1 MGSCC
6 SLAVQAEKEGQ
17 EPEKGLGAWLERIC
31 GRLETWPFLAVGGL
45 CLLASFLLTGHGCHD
60 GGKVVWWNPAFV
72 TVFICGVPILR
83 EAVESLFVARKI
95 RASVL
100 IATAMV
106 ACLAIG
112 QVFAAGEVAFIMALG
127 EMLEAI
133 TLKRAR
139 KGLTK
144 LVSLVPPTARYVV
157 TCPKCLAQGIRFKD
171 LPISEIEV
179 GNGVRVLPGET
190 IPVDGVVTE
199 GTTTVDQSVMTGESL
214 PVDKAAGDEVYS
226 GTINRFGAITIRVT
240 KAGDDSSLQKMI
252 RLVKEAERR
261 KAPVQR
267 IADKWAA
274 ILVPASLALA
284 VMTCFGVWAW
294 SGDLTTGLI
303 RGVTILVVFC
313 PCSLALATPTAIMAA
328 IGQATKHGVIVKSGE
343 ALERMGRVT
352 VACLDKTGTL
362 TTGRLSV
369 AEVATFDAAVSQDEV
384 LRLAAA
390 VEASSEHPLAKAI
403 AAEWEKRQE
412 RRFPEGGVRDFA
424 MTPGKG
430 VKGVVDGRTVVCGT
444 EAWLRENG
452 VNVSRAG
459 ATDGPASRLRGEG
472 KAVVLVAS
480 GSVLV
485 GLVALADT
493 PRAEAK
499 EALAELVEAG
509 VAPCLLTGDHA
520 ATAAAV
526 ARELGMAE
534 VKAELLPEQKAAAVE
549 AIQGGGRLAC
559 MVGDGV
565 NDSVALKT
573 AHVGIAMGGAGS
585 DIAVEAADI
594 ALVGDDLSKLA
605 YLKRLSVGCVNII
618 KANITLSMC
627 LNAVA
632 ITLSVLGILT
642 PVTGALVHNAG
653 SVLVVTNAALLY
665 DRKFGGRRLL
675 REDVEGGDARG

>member
-6 SLAVQAEKEGQ
+6 SLAVQAEKEGR
-17 EPEKGLGAWLERIC
+17 EPEKGFGAWLERAC
-31 GRLETWPFLAVGGL
+31 GRLETWPFLAVGGA
-45 CLLASFLLTGHGCHD
+45 CLLASFLLTGHGCH
-60 GGKVVWWNPAFV
+60 GGGRSVWWNPAFA
-72 TVFICGVPILR
+72 TVFICGVPIMR
-83 EAVESLFVARKI
+83 EAAESLLVARKI

-127 EMLEAI
+127 ETLEAM

-144 LVSLVPPTARYVV
+144 LVSLVPQTARYVV

-190 IPVDGVVTE
+190 IPVDGVISE

-214 PVDKAAGDEVYS
+214 PVDKTVGDEVYS
-226 GTINRFGAITIRVT
+226 GTINRFGAVTIRVT
-240 KAGDDSSLQKMI
+240 KAGEDSSLQKMV
-252 RLVKEAERR
+252 RLVKEAERK

-284 VMTCFGVWAW
+284 ALTCLGVWAW
-294 SGDLTTGLI
+294 SGDVTTGLI

-369 AEVATFDAAVSQDEV
+369 AEVAALDGSVPQGEV

-390 VEASSEHPLAKAI
+390 VEASSEHPLARAI
-403 AAEWEKRQE
+403 VEEWEKGQTGRSTA
-412 RRFPEGGVRDFA
+412 EGARGFSMA
-424 MTPGKG
+424 PGKG
-430 VKGVVDGRTVVCGT
+430 VRGVVDGRPVVCGT
-444 EAWLRENG
+444 EAWLDENG
-452 VNVSRAG
+452 VEVPR
-459 ATDGPASRLRGEG
+459 DGVAADLAARLRSEG
-472 KAVVLVAS
+472 KAVVFVAR
-480 GSVLV
+480 GSAAI

-499 EALAELVEAG
+499 EALAELAEAG

-526 ARELGMAE
+526 AWELGVAE
-534 VKAELLPEQKAAAVE
+534 VKADLLPEQKAAAVE
-549 AIQGGGRLAC
+549 AVQAGGRLAC

-565 NDSVALKT
+565 NDAVALKT

-605 YLKRLSVGCVNII
+605 YLKRLSVGCVKII
-618 KANITLSMC
+618 KTNISLSMC

-665 DRKFGGRRLL
+665 DRKFGGRR
-675 REDVEGGDARG
+675 RSR

>member
-17 EPEKGLGAWLERIC
+17 ESEKGFGAWLERVC
-31 GRLETWPFLAVGGL
+31 GRLETGPFLAVGGF
-45 CLLASFLLTGHGCHD
+45 CLLASFLLAGHGCH
-60 GGKVVWWNPAFV
+60 GGGHVAWWDPAFV
-72 TVFICGVPILR
+72 TVLVCGVPIMR

-100 IATAMV
+100 IATAMT

-171 LPISEIEV
+171 LPVSEIEV

-190 IPVDGVVTE
+190 IPVDGVITE

-214 PVDKAAGDEVYS
+214 PVDKDVGAEVYS

-240 KAGDDSSLQKMI
+240 KAGEDSLLQKMI

-284 VMTCFGVWAW
+284 VLTFLGVWAW
-294 SGDLTTGLI
+294 SGDWMTGLI

-369 AEVATFDAAVSQDEV
+369 AAVAAVDAAVSKDEV

-390 VEASSEHPLAKAI
+390 VEASSGHPLAKAI
-403 AAEWEKRQE
+403 VAEWAKRRE
-412 RRFPEGGVRDFA
+412 CLHPEDGARDFL
-424 MTPGKG
+424 MVPGRG

-452 VNVSRAG
+452 VDVSRAG
-459 ATDGPASRLRGEG
+459 ESDAPAPRLRGEG
-472 KAVVLVAS
+472 NAVVLVACDS
-480 GSVLV
+480 SLI

-499 EALAELVEAG
+499 EALAELAAADVTS
-509 VAPCLLTGDHA
+509 CLLTGDHA

-526 ARELGMAE
+526 ARELGVAE
-534 VKAELLPEQKAAAVE
+534 VKADLLPEQKASAVE
-549 AIQGGGRLAC
+549 AIQAGGRLAC

-565 NDSVALKT
+565 NDAVALKT

-605 YLKRLSVGCVNII
+605 YLKRLSVGCVRTI
-618 KANITLSMC
+618 KTNITLSMC

-632 ITLSVLGILT
+632 ITLSVLGILS
-642 PVTGALVHNAG
+642 PVTGALVHNMG

-665 DRKFGGRRLL
+665 DRRFRGCAGRR
-675 REDVEGGDARG
+675 E

>member
-17 EPEKGLGAWLERIC
+17 EPEKGFGAWMERIC
-31 GRLETWPFLAVGGL
+31 ARLETGPFLAAGGL
-45 CLLASFLLTGHGCHD
+45 CLLASFLLTGHGCR
-60 GGKVVWWNPAFV
+60 GGGHLVWWNPAFL

-83 EAVESLFVARKI
+83 EAAESLFAARKI

-127 EMLEAI
+127 EMLESI

-139 KGLTK
+139 QGLTK
-144 LVSLVPPTARYVV
+144 LVSLVPQTARYVV

-179 GNGVRVLPGET
+179 GTCVRVLPGET
-190 IPVDGVVTE
+190 IPLDGVIAE

-226 GTINRFGAITIRVT
+226 GTINRFGAVTIRVT
-240 KAGDDSSLQKMI
+240 KAGEDSSLQKMI
-252 RLVKEAERR
+252 RLVREAERR

-267 IADKWAA
+267 IADRWAA

-284 VMTCFGVWAW
+284 VLTCLGVWAW
-294 SGDLTTGLI
+294 TGDWMTGLI

-328 IGQATKHGVIVKSGE
+328 IGQAAKHGVIVKSGE

-369 AEVATFDAAVSQDEV
+369 AEVASFDASVPQDEI

-403 AAEWEKRQE
+403 VAEQE
-412 RRFPEGGVRDFA
+412 RRRGRVAAECGAEDFSMA
-424 MTPGKG
+424 PGKG

-444 EAWLRENG
+444 GEWLRENG
-452 VNVSRAG
+452 VDMSRAD
-459 ATDGPASRLRGEG
+459 ASDGPASRLRGEG
-472 KAVVLVAS
+472 KAVVFVAS
-480 GSVLV
+480 ESVLA

-499 EALAELVEAG
+499 EALAGLAEAG

-526 ARELGMAE
+526 ARELGVAE
-534 VKAELLPEQKAAAVE
+534 VKAGLLPEQKAEAVE

-565 NDSVALKT
+565 NDAVALKT

-594 ALVGDDLSKLA
+594 ALVGDDLMKLA
-605 YLKRLSVGCVNII
+605 YLKRLSVGCVHTI
-618 KANITLSMC
+618 KANITFSMC

-632 ITLSVLGILT
+632 IALSVLGVLT

-653 SVLVVTNAALLY
+653 SVMVVLNAALLY
-665 DRKFGGRRLL
+665 DRSYSRNRLAK
-675 REDVEGGDARG
+675 RQPM

>member
-17 EPEKGLGAWLERIC
+17 EPEKGFGAWLERVC
-31 GRLETWPFLAVGGL
+31 GKLETGPFLAVGGA
-45 CLLASFLLTGHGCHD
+45 CLLASFLLTGHGCH
-60 GGKVVWWNPAFV
+60 GGGHAIWWNPAFA

-190 IPVDGVVTE
+190 IPVDGVITE
-199 GTTTVDQSVMTGESL
+199 GTTTVDQSVMTGEAL
-214 PVDKAAGDEVYS
+214 PVDKAVGDEVYS

-240 KAGDDSSLQKMI
+240 KAGEDSSLQKMI
-252 RLVKEAERR
+252 RLVKEAERK

-284 VMTCFGVWAW
+284 VLTCFGVWAW
-294 SGDLTTGLI
+294 SGEWTTGLI

-369 AEVATFDAAVSQDEV
+369 AEVAAFDASVSQDEV

-403 AAEWEKRQE
+403 VAEWEKRQTGRTFE
-412 RRFPEGGVRDFA
+412 SGARDFS
-424 MTPGKG
+424 MVPGKG

-452 VNVSRAG
+452 ADASRAG
-459 ATDGPASRLRGEG
+459 TAGGPASRLRGEG
-472 KAVVLVAS
+472 KAVVFVAS
-480 GSVLV
+480 ESVLI

-499 EALAELVEAG
+499 EALAELAVTG
-509 VAPCLLTGDHA
+509 VVPCLLTGDHV
-520 ATAAAV
+520 ATAVAV
-526 ARELGMAE
+526 ARELGVAE
-534 VKAELLPEQKAAAVE
+534 VKADLLPEQKAAAVE
-549 AIQGGGRLAC
+549 AIKDGGRLAC

-565 NDSVALKT
+565 NDAVALKT

-605 YLKRLSVGCVNII
+605 YLKRLSAGCVRTI
-618 KANITLSMC
+618 KTNITLSMC

-665 DRKFGGRRLL
+665 DRNYASMKRKR
-675 REDVEGGDARG
+675 

>member
-6 SLAVQAEKEGQ
+6 SLAAKAEKEGQ
-17 EPEKGLGAWLERIC
+17 EPEQGFGAWLERMC
-31 GRLETWPFLAVGGL
+31 EKLESWPCLVAGGL
-45 CLLASFLLTGHGCHD
+45 CLLASFLLTGHGCHANGAAHVD
-60 GGKVVWWNPAFV
+60 WWNPAFA
-72 TVFICGVPILR
+72 TVFICGVPIMR

-100 IATAMV
+100 IATAMA
-106 ACLAIG
+106 ACLSIG

-127 EMLEAI
+127 ESLEAV
-133 TLKRAR
+133 TLRRAR
-139 KGLTK
+139 QGLTK
-144 LVSLVPPTARYVV
+144 LVSLVPPTARYIV
-157 TCPKCLAQGIRFKD
+157 TCPKCLAQGIRYKD

-190 IPVDGVVTE
+190 IPVDGTVTE

-214 PVDKAAGDEVYS
+214 PVDKVPGDEVYS
-226 GTINRFGAITIRVT
+226 GTINRFGAIDIRVT
-240 KAGDDSSLQKMI
+240 KAGADSSLQKMI
-252 RLVKEAERR
+252 RLVKEAERK

-274 ILVPASLALA
+274 ILVPAALALA
-284 VMTCFGVWAW
+284 ALTFLGVWAW
-294 SGDLTTGLI
+294 SGDMATGLV

-328 IGQATKHGVIVKSGE
+328 IGQATRHGVIVKSGE
-343 ALERMGRVT
+343 ALEKMGRVT

-369 AEVATFDAAVSQDEV
+369 AEVVSVDATCPKDEV

-403 AAEWEKRQE
+403 VEEWTKRHACS
-412 RRFPEGGVRDFA
+412 FPEGGVLGFA
-424 MTPGKG
+424 MVPGKG
-430 VKGVVDGRTVVCGT
+430 VKGMVDGRSVVCGT
-444 EAWLRENG
+444 EAWLRANG
-452 VNVSRAG
+452 IEAEGARFRAD
-459 ATDGPASRLRGEG
+459 AGPAERLRREG
-472 KAVVLVAS
+472 KAVVLVAVD
-480 GSVLV
+480 GRPA

-493 PRAEAK
+493 PRPEAK
-499 EALAELVEAG
+499 DALAELAEAG
-509 VAPCLLTGDHA
+509 VATCLLTGDHA

-526 ARELGMAE
+526 AHALGVTE
-534 VKAELLPEQKAAAVE
+534 VKAELLPEQKAAAIE
-549 AIQGGGRLAC
+549 ELQRDGRLAC

-565 NDSVALKT
+565 NDAVALKT

-605 YLKRLSVGCVNII
+605 YLKRLATACVNIV
-618 KANITLSMC
+618 KLNITVSMC
-627 LNAVA
+627 INAVA
-632 ITLSVLGILT
+632 IALSALGVLT

-653 SVLVVTNAALLY
+653 SVLVVLNAALLY
-665 DRKFGGRRLL
+665 DRNYLVRRQPT
-675 REDVEGGDARG
+675 

>member
-6 SLAVQAEKEGQ
+6 SLAVQAEQEGRA
-17 EPEKGLGAWLERIC
+17 PARGFGAWFARLC
-31 GRLETWPFLAVGGL
+31 GRLESWPFLLAGGL
-45 CLLASFLLTGHGCHD
+45 CLLAGFLLTGHGCRD
-60 GGKVVWWNPAFV
+60 GGVTRVMWWNPAFV
-72 TVFICGVPILR
+72 AVFVCGVPILR
-83 EAVESLFVARKI
+83 EAAESLFVARKI

-106 ACLAIG
+106 ACLSIG

-127 EMLEAI
+127 QTLETV

-139 KGLTK
+139 RGLAK

-171 LPISEIEV
+171 LPVGEIEV

-199 GTTTVDQSVMTGESL
+199 GTTTVDQSVVTGESL
-214 PVDKAAGDEVYS
+214 PVDKAVGDEVYS
-226 GTINRFGAITIRVT
+226 GTVNRFGAITIRVT
-240 KAGDDSSLQKMI
+240 KAGADSSLQKMI

-284 VMTCFGVWAW
+284 VFACLGVWAW
-294 SGDLTTGLI
+294 SGDWTTGLV

-343 ALERMGRVT
+343 ALERMGHVT
-352 VACLDKTGTL
+352 VACFDKTGTL

-369 AEVATFDAAVSQDEV
+369 AEVVSFDASRPKDEV

-403 AAEWEKRQE
+403 A
-412 RRFPEGGVRDFA
+412 EGRAACPQTVAVDFS
-424 MTPGKG
+424 MEPGKG
-430 VKGVVDGRTVVCGT
+430 VKGVVAGRTVVCGT

-452 VNVSRAG
+452 AG
-459 ATDGPASRLRGEG
+459 AGLSCACAAEAAMRLRGEG
-472 KAVVLVAS
+472 KAVVFVAE
-480 GSVLV
+480 GGVAV

-493 PRAEAK
+493 PRAEARD
-499 EALAELVEAG
+499 ALTELAAAG

-520 ATAAAV
+520 ATAASV
-526 ARELGMAE
+526 AQELGVTE
-534 VKAELLPEQKAAAVE
+534 VKADLLPEQKAEAV
-549 AIQGGGRLAC
+549 ASIQRQGRLVC

-565 NDSVALKT
+565 NDAVALKT
-573 AHVGIAMGGAGS
+573 AHVGVAMGGAGS

-605 YLKRLSVGCVNII
+605 FLKRLAMGCVKTIR
-618 KANITLSMC
+618 ANIALSMC

-632 ITLSVLGILT
+632 IALSVLGVLT

-665 DRKFGGRRLL
+665 DRKFNGRRN
-675 REDVEGGDARG
+675 